1 MVRFIIKG
9 ECTSSTE
16 ASNALSQIRQLM
28 DPIYKMEQ
36 CTVTKGY
43 MALPPIGVKSEN
55 KSPYTFRIIYNGDFE
70 RKHELLFRDL
80 DTEVQGP
87 LSKILCWGTYDF
99 ELKEL
104 K

>member
-16 ASNALSQIRQLM
+16 ANNVLSQVRQLI
-28 DPIYKMEQ
+28 DPVYKMEQ
-36 CTVTKGY
+36 CTMGRGY
-43 MALPPIGVKSEN
+43 MNLHPLAVKSEN

-80 DTEVQGP
+80 DTEVQGS